1 MLHHFG
7 GTKGTHAHTSF
18 MLEHNIGLV
27 VLNNE
32 EVIASGMTN
41 AITDIAYSILLN
53 KGDVNAIADAHIN
66 SMEQSWAALQRDIKE
81 TAISHQKRN
90 AARVMKQTQDKVNYS
105 GVFHNPLW
113 GDLNV
118 ELLKSNELEFTLG
131 ELKAVATAAKLP
143 DEFRIQFQVD
153 SGRIASY
160 IVVDG
165 KLTAIDIIGINP
177 LAIER
182 FTRLQ

>member
-1 MLHHFG
+1 M
-7 GTKGTHAHTSF
+7 
-18 MLEHNIGLV
+18 
-27 VLNNE
+27 
-32 EVIASGMTN
+32 
-41 AITDIAYSILLN
+41 
-53 KGDVNAIADAHIN
+53 
-66 SMEQSWAALQRDIKE
+66 
-81 TAISHQKRN
+81 
-90 AARVMKQTQDKVNYS
+90 
-105 GVFHNPLW
+105 
-113 GDLNV
+113 NV
-118 ELLKSNELEFTLG
+118 ELLKNNDLEFTLG

-143 DEFRIQFQVD
+143 DELRIQFQVD

>member
-41 AITDIAYSILLN
+41 AIADIAYSILLN
-53 KGDVNAIADAHIN
+53 KGDGNTIADAHIKD
-66 SMEQSWAALQRDIKE
+66 MEPRWAALQRDIKE
-81 TAISHQKRN
+81 TSLSHQKRN
-90 AARVMKQTQDKVNYS
+90 AARVMKLTQDKVNYS

-113 GDLNV
+113 G
-118 ELLKSNELEFTLG
+118 
-131 ELKAVATAAKLP
+131 
-143 DEFRIQFQVD
+143 I
-153 SGRIASY
+153 
-160 IVVDG
+160 
-165 KLTAIDIIGINP
+165 
-177 LAIER
+177 
-182 FTRLQ
+182 